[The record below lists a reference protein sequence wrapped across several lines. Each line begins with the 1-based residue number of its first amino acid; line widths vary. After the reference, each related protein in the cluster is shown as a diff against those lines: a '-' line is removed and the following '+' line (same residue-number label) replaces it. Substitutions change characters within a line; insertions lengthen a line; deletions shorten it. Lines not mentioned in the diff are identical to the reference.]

1 MSNPVG
7 SAHVAGDYNY
17 PNDGLQFI
25 NGCQAILSRGFPVL
39 KIYATPD
46 YVTDY
51 PFQVAWSSVP
61 TNLSQLVQ
69 TTQYASQ
76 LALFQKIVITAFTFA
91 NGTTNWWHT
100 DVSTAKMAAEYT
112 EMYNLAAYLLSTYNG
127 QGKEFIL
134 QNWEGDW
141 AFMDST
147 NPETHVNEWVVH
159 NYVAYLGTR
168 QRAIRDAR
176 AAVQSDCQISMAF
189 EANRV
194 LDARNMPSAR
204 RILRDIAPRIQPD
217 LISYSAYD
225 STIVQQGSWG
235 SSQANWLVN
244 TTPVFTKALRELQ
257 LAFPG
262 VPIQIGEFGYPEN
275 EAPVGYNCGDMC
287 VSTWQIWMNA
297 VVAAVRKNFLFWE
310 VFDNEVPRGFKMVN
324 PDGTTTQSGT
334 GMMSLI
340 NATPP

>member
-7 SAHVAGDYNY
+7 SSHVDGDYNY

-39 KIYATPD
+39 KIYATGQ
-46 YVTDY
+46 YVANY
-51 PFQVAWSSVP
+51 PLQVAWSSVP
-61 TNLSQLVQ
+61 TNLTQLMQ

-76 LALFQKIVITAFTFA
+76 IALFSKVVFTAFTFA
-91 NGTTNWWHT
+91 NGITNWWRA
-100 DVSTAKMAAEYT
+100 DVSVSKMQAEYT
-112 EMYNLAAYLLSTYNG
+112 EMYNLAVHLLTTYNG
-127 QGKEFIL
+127 QGKEFVF

-141 AFMDST
+141 AFQDTDLSADV
-147 NPETHVNEWVVH
+147 HVNEWVVH

-176 AAVQSDCQISMAF
+176 AAVASDCQVIMAF

-194 LDARNMPSAR
+194 LDARLFPHRR
-204 RILRDIAPRIQPD
+204 RILRDIACRIQPD
-217 LISYSAYD
+217 VISYSAYD
-225 STIVQQGSWG
+225 ATIVQQGVWG
-235 SSQANWLVN
+235 SSQANWLAN

-262 VPIQIGEFGYPEN
+262 VPIQLGEFGYPET
-275 EAPVGYNCGDMC
+275 EAPVGYNCGGMC
-287 VSTWQIWMNA
+287 VSTWNIW
-297 VVAAVRKNFLFWE
+297 VAAVPAALRRNFLFWE
-310 VFDNEVPRGFKMVN
+310 VFDNTGGRGYYIVKS
-324 PDGTTTQSGT
+324 DGTTSDSGV

-340 NATPP
+340 NA